1 MKSFWIALAMYSK
14 LPARRV
20 EWDKKS
26 LSWALCWFPAVGVAA
41 GALLFF
47 WLWLAQALGLG
58 APLRAAIALLIP
70 VAISGGI
77 HLDGFCDT
85 ADALGSNQTRE
96 KKLEILK
103 DSHTGAFAVFCCG
116 LYLILFFAAWCQVE
130 TASLRSAGAMALTPV
145 LSRSLSGLAA
155 VTQPNARGSG
165 LLATFTAP
173 MDCAK
178 ARVVLAVWIG
188 SCAVAMACLSPWT
201 GGAAALAAAGSFF
214 YYIAMSR
221 RQFGGVTG
229 DLAGYFLQVCEC
241 AMVLLAALAQRAEV
255 LL

>member
-70 VAISGGI
+70 VAVSGGI

-85 ADALGSNQTRE
+85 ADALGSHQTRE

-103 DSHTGAFAVFCCG
+103 DSHTGAFAIICCC
-116 LYLILFFAAWCQVE
+116 LYLIFFFSVWCEVE
-130 TASLRSAGAMALTPV
+130 PEGGALWVLALGPV

-155 VTQPNARGSG
+155 VSWPNARGSG
-165 LLATFTAP
+165 LLATFIQP
-173 MDCAK
+173 MDARK
-178 ARVVLAVWIG
+178 ARAVLLVWTAA
-188 SCAVAMACLSPWT
+188 CAAALLALDPVT
-201 GGAAALAAAGSFF
+201 GGAMAAAAGLSFL
-214 YYIAMSR
+214 YYFVMSR
-221 RQFGGVTG
+221 RQFGGITG
-229 DLAGYFLQVCEC
+229 DLAGFFLQVCEC
-241 AMVLLAALAQRAEV
+241 AMVLAVVLAQRLEEW
-255 LL
+255 L